1 MNRHHVLLVV
11 LLSALAAIFLWSV
24 VRPYDRFTWYLEAIP
39 VMVALPLL
47 ALTYPRFRFTDL
59 VYVMIFLHAVVL
71 LVGAHYT
78 YAEVPLFHWI
88 RDAFGFERN
97 HYDRVGH
104 LAQGFFPAL
113 VTREI
118 LLRRSPLVPG
128 KWLAFLTLCVCLAI
142 SAFYEL
148 VEWWVA
154 LASGSEAVSFL
165 ATQGDPWDT
174 QWDMF
179 LALLGAT
186 ASLFLFSR
194 WQDLQLQ
201 RLPR

>member
-1 MNRHHVLLVV
+1 
-11 LLSALAAIFLWSV
+11 
-24 VRPYDRFTWYLEAIP
+24 
-39 VMVALPLL
+39 
-47 ALTYPRFRFTDL
+47 
-59 VYVMIFLHAVVL
+59 VVL

-78 YAEVPLFHWI
+78 YAEVPLFHWV
-88 RDAFGFERN
+88 RDTFGFERN

-128 KWLAFLTLCVCLAI
+128 KWLAFLTVSVCLAI

-179 LALLGAT
+179 LALLGAVL
-186 ASLFLFSR
+186 SLILFSR
-194 WQDLQLQ
+194 WHDVQLQ